1 MSTNPE
7 NERKANDEFE
17 GQMLD
22 ADENIIPTIVD
33 FKALTGGKGNEV
45 WIRLEDGLIY
55 RLQKTKHG
63 KLLLSK

>member
-1 MSTNPE
+1 MNTNPKNDGE
-7 NERKANDEFE
+7 STDEFDGE
-17 GQMLD
+17 ILD
-22 ADENIIPTIVD
+22 ADENLIPTIVD
-33 FKALTGGKGNEV
+33 FKTLTDGKGNEV

>member
-7 NERKANDEFE
+7 DEGKANDEFE

>member
-1 MSTNPE
+1 MSSNPE
-7 NERKANDEFE
+7 NEGGSNEEFE
-17 GQMLD
+17 HQILN
-22 ADENIIPTIVD
+22 ADENLIPTIVD

>member
-7 NERKANDEFE
+7 NDGESTDEFE
-17 GQMLD
+17 GQILD
-22 ADENIIPTIVD
+22 VNENLIPTIVD
-33 FKALTGGKGNEV
+33 FNALTGGKGNEV

>member
-7 NERKANDEFE
+7 NEGKANDELE
-17 GQMLD
+17 GQMID